1 MSLRQGA
8 DIFDSLKKQDK
19 ALGTDDSKLSVR
31 QRSVLHLNRC
41 LLLLVGKQADKC
53 REELE
58 VLIQQMPDS
67 EYPHLVLAALAY
79 REKNPARAVAI
90 LSVCT
95 CVGLALIFCVC
106 ARVYVCVCVCVCV
119 CVELVVRPI
128 YGPHVVATQTFF
140 FSLTI
145 HYPSFIVFAQFKHI

>member
-1 MSLRQGA
+1 VLATANNNLVSLRQGA

-19 ALGTDDSKLSVR
+19 ALGTDESKLSAR
-31 QRSVLHLNRC
+31 QKSVLHLNRC

-79 REKNPARAVAI
+79 REKNPSRAVAI
-90 LSVCT
+90 LSVC
-95 CVGLALIFCVC
+95 
-106 ARVYVCVCVCVCV
+106 ARLR
-119 CVELVVRPI
+119 E
-128 YGPHVVATQTFF
+128 
-140 FSLTI
+140 
-145 HYPSFIVFAQFKHI
+145 